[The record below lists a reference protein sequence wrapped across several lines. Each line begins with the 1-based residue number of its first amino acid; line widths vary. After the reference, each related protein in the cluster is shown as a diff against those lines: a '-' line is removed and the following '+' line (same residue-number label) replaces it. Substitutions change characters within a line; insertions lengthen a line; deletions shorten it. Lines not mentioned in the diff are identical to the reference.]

1 MEYFDSN
8 QKISSNFTI
17 TEKYSPVIIPPYL
30 PLLVFA
36 NTIIDR
42 ALTLLDTR
50 GRYVAK
56 TEVILVAD
64 REIDYKLVFKSVS
77 RGRSATLASL

>member
-1 MEYFDSN
+1 MKKLCDEQDVSVVEGAE
-8 QKISSNFTI
+8 T
-17 TEKYSPVIIPPYL
+17 
-30 PLLVFA
+30 
-36 NTIIDR
+36 
-42 ALTLLDTR
+42 DTR

-56 TEVILVAD
+56 TEVTLAAD

>member
-1 MEYFDSN
+1 MSKSLDVSVVEGAE
-8 QKISSNFTI
+8 T
-17 TEKYSPVIIPPYL
+17 
-30 PLLVFA
+30 
-36 NTIIDR
+36 
-42 ALTLLDTR
+42 DTR

-56 TEVILVAD
+56 TEVTLAVD